1 MNAVRKPS
9 KQKRKPSLKGTDAL
23 TFPFDQRDVGWAWTT
38 ATPLRPLV
46 STAERVKPLN
56 TIPAHLHEH
65 SDAAL
70 LAACR
75 AAAKGE
81 AFDFDL
87 IQQRAAELD
96 DGRRL
101 GAAPHA
107 ALRDRMA
114 HLRAL
119 LWLEEASTAL
129 DLEAADV
136 FEVKLRNIQALP
148 ALTTNPYYA
157 PAHPYDAI
165 GFAPGTVVSEAA
177 RCTLT
182 VPGANPNH
190 FHGVAGA

>member
-1 MNAVRKPS
+1 MERLSRLRPGDVLDAVCDSQGNAFVAPTTDSGRRKS
-9 KQKRKPSLKGTDAL
+9 GKQGKKQSFKGTDAL
-23 TFPFDQRDVGWAWTT
+23 TFPFDRRDVGWAWTT

-46 STAERVKPLN
+46 ASAERAKPLSS
-56 TIPAHLHEH
+56 IPAHLHEH

-87 IQQRAAELD
+87 IQRRAAALD

-101 GAAPHA
+101 GAQPHA

-119 LWLEEASTAL
+119 LWLEEASTTL

-136 FEVKLRNIQALP
+136 HEPVWKSTSASG
-148 ALTTNPYYA
+148 A
-157 PAHPYDAI
+157 PIILH
-165 GFAPGTVVSEAA
+165 
-177 RCTLT
+177 
-182 VPGANPNH
+182 
-190 FHGVAGA
+190 

>member
-1 MNAVRKPS
+1 MGQISRLRPGDVLDAVCDAQGNAFVAPTPMNAAEAIET
-9 KQKRKPSLKGTDAL
+9 KRKPRSRARTAA
-23 TFPFDQRDVGWAWTT
+23 FPFDRRDVGWAWTT

-65 SDAAL
+65 SDVAL

-87 IQQRAAELD
+87 IQRRAAALD

-101 GAAPHA
+101 GAQPHA

-119 LWLEEASTAL
+119 LWLEEASTTL
-129 DLEAADV
+129 DLEAA
-136 FEVKLRNIQALP
+136 A
-148 ALTTNPYYA
+148 
-157 PAHPYDAI
+157 
-165 GFAPGTVVSEAA
+165 S
-177 RCTLT
+177 
-182 VPGANPNH
+182 
-190 FHGVAGA
+190 